1 MLHIS
6 LSYLSILVW
15 LPVLVYSNQL
25 THIESALG
33 IETFSLPTLQHGI
46 QLLGNIDTASF
57 YKYTGQQNFTNV
69 DSCSNAK
76 ASLIYYSNDML
87 IELLSSDEFSSGSII
102 NNIIPLSEDSFILSG
117 VGSISN
123 YDLSKQLVYN
133 LTTLSMY
140 PIFSESLNIVTTILV
155 DDDVAY
161 FGGNFTFNGSTGT
174 YMWNFKEN
182 VTFPLPFEGFGKNS
196 KVNSILKLNDDN
208 VLFTGEFSTLGNNT
222 YLTSK
227 NDNSNNSSVNLT
239 SIELGPLVSLK
250 ASTWTTGAS
259 GELDPSNLICP
270 NNQKESWTQPGNTG
284 SFTVNLPYDVTPAKI
299 RLFNSINSDNEVSVF
314 RITTNPSNSILNL
327 TYVDPLS
334 GELTYCDAFCPLYTN
349 RILKSQA
356 QNVSFSIS
364 DKVKLV
370 SDNTTIIKW
379 GYNFQDFAFVNP
391 VDIESLTFQALNS
404 YGSNVALT
412 GFQLFQD
419 SFESFANNTLNEPNC
434 GDETSVTSVS
444 LSDNDWKSVSNS
456 VNYISTHYTP
466 GIDTIPSVEFS
477 VDLQYNGEY
486 TVDIYTPGC
495 SSDGTC
501 SSRGIVNVT
510 VWDTTDNS
518 IISTKSIYQN
528 NEQLKYDQLYSGT
541 LNISTCRIT
550 LTYQKGL
557 YAANSP
563 VTVVADRASVS
574 IVKLDTTDLNQLTET
589 NTTSQIS
596 LNGLFQYQLSNFTST
611 FNTTE
616 NSVTKNSLLISAN
629 DTFKKDASVIAELY
643 QNNTLLLA
651 EQNSGVSIFKL
662 DNNLEVL
669 SNTKLEISGKVYSFN
684 YLDDSIFITGENL
697 ELSGEES
704 NNFIYNGSFYQF
716 NINYDEQIM
725 DFANITI
732 DGSELLVL
740 NNDFIWN
747 ISNSQQVRNNSNLCL
762 GLWSSA
768 KNNYNDN
775 VLYGSIGLNE
785 FTNINGSISIGSNGT
800 ISSLDMPIATNP
812 YFGLYLNSSS
822 TVYAYEVSS
831 DENSLYFN
839 NSKQSLDI
847 PSWPG
852 AILSMLYSANQS
864 LLAVG
869 TSSSNELGSQL
880 TILNTTTNSVVRQ
893 QTLLGASFNITSL
906 LNFETNSTLLLGG
919 DFNLTNVNC
928 NGLCL
933 YNYDTNNFSTF
944 ANGLIGGLVTSL
956 QFYNDT
962 SFIIS
967 GLYDSKNTSDISLS
981 MFNLKTNE
989 LTPLRQDKTKL
1000 ESFTTNNSSIIAWN
1014 MTDLFIYENEEWST
1028 QRIPHINS
1036 SSEIY
1041 SVSVVSGSVSDD
1053 ALTKRDDSN
1062 SDRILILNGQFYS
1075 SQYGSLQSYVYDFNQ
1090 WTPYLTFQSEPN
1102 QDITN
1107 GANLFVDQ
1115 DVTNMFNTPVILQ
1128 NTNSTVTAPKTTS
1141 SSSASSTS
1149 TTATTSSTS
1158 HPKKPHAENKRIR
1171 RGFVVLIGLALALGT
1186 VAVLGLFGVLLA
1198 ALFRDEEIKYQ
1209 PLTPH
1214 IDENDMVD
1222 TVPPEK
1228 VMKFM

>member
-1 MLHIS
+1 MLHINI
-6 LSYLSILVW
+6 SYLSVLVW
-15 LPVLVYSNQL
+15 LPVLVYANQL
-25 THIESALG
+25 AHIESELG
-33 IETFSLPTLQHGI
+33 IQTFSLPTLQNDI
-46 QLLGNIDTASF
+46 QLLGDIDTVSF
-57 YKYTGQQNFTNV
+57 YKYTGQQNFTVV
-69 DSCSNAK
+69 DSCSTAK
-76 ASLIYYSNDML
+76 ASLIYYSNDIL

-102 NNIIPLSEDSFILSG
+102 NNITPLSDDSFILSG
-117 VGSISN
+117 EGSISN

-133 LTTLSMY
+133 LTTLSIY
-140 PIFSESLNIVTTILV
+140 PIFDESLNTVTTILV
-155 DDDVAY
+155 DDELVY
-161 FGGNFTFNGSTGT
+161 FGGNFTFNGSTGA

-182 VTFPLPFEGFGKNS
+182 ITSPLPFEGFGKDS
-196 KVNSILKLNDDN
+196 QINSILKLNDDN
-208 VLFTGEFSTLGNNT
+208 ILFAGEFSTLGNNT
-222 YLTSK
+222 YLTLK
-227 NDNSNNSSVNLT
+227 NDNNNNSSVNLT

-270 NNQKESWTQPGNTG
+270 NNQKESWVQSGNSG
-284 SFTVNLPYDVTPAKI
+284 SLTVNLPYDITPAKI

-327 TYVDPLS
+327 TYIDPLS

-349 RILKSQA
+349 RILKTQA
-356 QNVSFSIS
+356 QNASFSIS
-364 DKVKLV
+364 DKVKLI

-379 GYNFQDFAFVNP
+379 GQNFQDFAFVNP

-404 YGSNVALT
+404 YGSNVGLT
-412 GFQLFQD
+412 GFQLYQD

-434 GDETSVTSVS
+434 NDETSVTSVS

-466 GIDTIPSVEFS
+466 GIDTVPSVEFS

-486 TVDIYTPGC
+486 TIDIYTPGC

-510 VWDTTDNS
+510 VWDTTDDS
-518 IISTKSIYQN
+518 IISSKSIYQN
-528 NEQLKYDQLYSGT
+528 NEQLKYDQIYSGT
-541 LNISTCRIT
+541 LNISTCRVT

-563 VTVVADRASVS
+563 VTVVAERASVS
-574 IVKLDTTDLNQLTET
+574 IVKLDTSDLNQMTET
-589 NTTSQIS
+589 NTKSPIS

-611 FNTTE
+611 FNLSE
-616 NSVTKNSLLISAN
+616 NSVTENSLLQSVN
-629 DTFKKDASVIAELY
+629 YTLKKDASVIIDLY

-651 EQNSGVSIFKL
+651 DQNTGISIFKL
-662 DNNLEVL
+662 DNNLEVD
-669 SNTKLEISGKVYSFN
+669 SINKLEISGKVNSFN
-684 YLDDSIFITGENL
+684 SLDDAIFIAGESL

-704 NNFIYNGSFYQF
+704 NNFIYNGSFYKF
-716 NINYDEQIM
+716 NINDDEQTM
-725 DFANITI
+725 NFANITI

-747 ISNSQQVRNNSNLCL
+747 VSDSQQVKNHSNLCL

-768 KNNYNDN
+768 QNKYNDN
-775 VLYGSIGLNE
+775 VLYGSRDLNQ
-785 FTNINGSISIGSNGT
+785 FTNVNGSISVGSNGT
-800 ISSLDMPIATNP
+800 IFSLNMSIATDP

-822 TVYAYEVSS
+822 TVYAYESS
-831 DENSLYFN
+831 SNENSLYFN
-839 NSKQSLDI
+839 NNKQSLNI
-847 PSWPG
+847 TSWPG
-852 AILSMLYSANQS
+852 TILSMLYSANQS

-869 TSSSNELGSQL
+869 TSSSNGFGSQL
-880 TILNTTTNSVVRQ
+880 TILNTTTNSVVHQ
-893 QTLLGASFNITSL
+893 QTLLGTSFNITGL

-933 YNYDTNNFSTF
+933 YNYNTNNFSEF
-944 ANGLIGGLVTSL
+944 SNGLIHGYVTSL
-956 QFYNDT
+956 QFFNET

-967 GLYDSKNTSDISLS
+967 GLYDSKNTSGISLS
-981 MFNLKTNE
+981 LFNLKTNE

-1000 ESFTTNNSSIIAWN
+1000 ESFITNNSSIITWN

-1028 QRIPHINS
+1028 LQIPHLNS
-1036 SSEIY
+1036 SSIIS
-1041 SVSVVSGSVSDD
+1041 SVSIVSGSVSSNS
-1053 ALTKRDDSN
+1053 LTKRDDSG
-1062 SDRILILNGQFYS
+1062 SGQILVINGQFYS

-1090 WTPYLTFQSEPN
+1090 WTPFMTFQSDSN
-1102 QDITN
+1102 QDTNN

-1115 DVTNMFNTPVILQ
+1115 DVSNMFNTPVILQ
-1128 NTNSTVTAPKTTS
+1128 NANSTVTAPKTTS

-1149 TTATTSSTS
+1149 ATVTTSSTS
-1158 HPKKPHAENKRIR
+1158 RPKKPHNENKKIR

-1214 IDENDMVD
+1214 IDENDMID